1 MKPIILFISLLT
13 YQFSLLYAQD
23 WEWESLSNLPEAVSN
38 NAVSS
43 ATVNGTPYAYSF
55 AGIDTTKSPA
65 GIHLRSYRYNTLA
78 DTWESIAPLPDELG
92 GKIAAGASTVK
103 NKIYII
109 GGYHVAS
116 NFSETSSEKVHIYDP
131 ETNTYLEDGAPI
143 PVPIDDQ
150 VQAVWRD
157 SLIYVVTGWSN
168 SGNVGNV
175 QIYNPA
181 LDTWSSATPVTLTDQ
196 SANSNQNRVFGG
208 SGCIIGDTI
217 YYAGGAQNG
226 FNFPLSSVFRKGY
239 IHPDNPDSIDWYE
252 IEEPLALGYR
262 MGAEAYE
269 GTAIWLGG
277 SLHSYNFDGIA
288 YVSTTGPVDATNR
301 ILTYD
306 PTNGELDETFNLIPF
321 VMDLRGLAKIA
332 PNEFMVIG
340 GMVEDQTVSN
350 QVFKLV
356 DDDYQATSIE
366 NRLQHSFNIYPN
378 PINDVLFIETDFNG
392 QGQIMLF
399 NTNGQLV
406 LSSELNSSQQID
418 LTRLPNGIYQLQ
430 LLLDQQAHQQ
440 RICINK

>member
-1 MKPIILFISLLT
+1 MKPIVLIISLLIC
-13 YQFSLLYAQD
+13 QLSMLNAQD
-23 WEWESLSNLPEAVSN
+23 WEWDSLSNLPEAISN
-38 NAVSS
+38 NAVAS
-43 ATVNGTPYAYSF
+43 ATVNGIPYAYSF
-55 AGIDTTKSPA
+55 GGIDTTKSPA
-65 GIHLRSYRYNTLA
+65 GIHLRSYRYNTA
-78 DTWESIAPLPDELG
+78 DDTWESIAPLPDELG

-103 NKIYII
+103 NKVYII

-157 SLIYVVTGWSN
+157 SLIYVVTGWSDT
-168 SGNVGNV
+168 GNVGNV
-175 QIYNPA
+175 QVYNPA
-181 LDTWSSATPVTLTDQ
+181 LDSWSSATPVTLTDQ
-196 SANSNQNRVFGG
+196 STNSSQNRVFGG
-208 SGCIIGDTI
+208 SGTIIGDTI

-252 IEEPLALGYR
+252 MDEELALGYR

-269 GTAIWLGG
+269 GKAIWIGG

-288 YVSTTGPVDATNR
+288 YVSATGPVDATNR

-306 PTNGELDETFNLIPF
+306 PNNGELDETLNLIPF

-332 PNEFMVIG
+332 PNEFLVIG
-340 GMVEDQTVSN
+340 GMVENQTVSN

-356 DDDYQATSIE
+356 DDDYQGSTNIVSPLPIDI
-366 NRLQHSFNIYPN
+366 NIYPN
-378 PINDVLFIETDFNG
+378 PTQDQLFIESDFIGQLNIINSNG
-392 QGQIMLF
+392 Q
-399 NTNGQLV
+399 NVYTN
-406 LSSELNSSQQID
+406 SFIRSKQID
-418 LTRLPNGIYQLQ
+418 LSHLPNGMYQVQ
-430 LLLDQQAHQQ
+430 LIINQKSYLQ
-440 RICINK
+440 RISVIK